1 MDKPLMTRPKARP
14 NLKNGETTP
23 GGRPV
28 WKDKDTG
35 EAYSERTTT
44 FDVDGI
50 WYTMPTVADDGSQ
63 YSDES
68 VRAYVVENGPVDF
81 ITGEE
86 LPTFSSQKEAVDYAK
101 NRSDTRRP
109 NQEATGFA
117 QGGVT
122 KMKNKYDEGGLA
134 TDGLAID
141 PVSGNDIPLGSNA
154 EDVRDDVDA
163 KLSSGEY
170 VVPADVVKYV
180 GVAQLEKLVNKAK
193 AGLEDM
199 GENGRIGGEPVGEA
213 EEVVMTL
220 GGDLNT
226 LDGYATGG
234 MVPGTDIDG
243 IINRVKA
250 AAMKDPSIINMLKA
264 KGVFIEEPQPQGQAQ
279 QAAMS
284 QGAVPKQA
292 APPSMQGQ
300 NNPAAFAEGGMVQP
314 SASTGFNPYAFA
326 PGFSIE
332 TGTTGQAPAVSG
344 MAPPPGPNGQTCS
357 PGYAWDSS
365 KGMCVP
371 TNTDYTPATG
381 SPQSNNENG
390 TSDNKPSPPV
400 DPNNWMSKFDYS
412 DPKTLT
418 SETMT
423 SLGFEDPD
431 AKPKKIG
438 FLEAITSGI
447 MKNMAG
453 GLLGKAMAVNNVAE
467 ANANAAI
474 LRSKGLVA
482 EADKIQAQVSIYEEE
497 KGITGWPTGMRNGE
511 GMAARAMES
520 DNASKWSNWGTA
532 AAVAKEA
539 TAGAGAP
546 DDTVTPTTTA
556 PLGSGI
562 TPSNNNNH
570 GGDPSS
576 GLSNHAHIASVAQ
589 NDGATAGQAN
599 SIASDFVTAGITE
612 GNADSTKEDDTT
624 AGGASLDTAYGISG
638 LNKGGFIAPRP
649 KTKTATKAKKKTNKK
664 GLGQR

>member
-1 MDKPLMTRPKARP
+1 MDKPLMVKPKARP
-14 NLKNGETTP
+14 NLKSGETTP
-23 GGRPV
+23 SGRTI

-35 EAYSERTTT
+35 EAYSERSTT
-44 FDVDGI
+44 FDIEGI
-50 WYTMPTVADDGSQ
+50 WYTMPTVAEDGSQ
-63 YSDES
+63 YSEES
-68 VRAYVVENGPVDF
+68 VRAYVIGNGPVDF

-86 LPTFSSQKEAVDYAK
+86 LPTFSSKKEAVDYAK
-101 NRSDTRRP
+101 SRSDTRRP
-109 NQEATGFA
+109 NEEATGFA

-122 KMKNKYDEGGLA
+122 KMKYKYEEGGLA
-134 TDGLAID
+134 TDGLSID

-193 AGLEDM
+193 DGLEGM
-199 GENGRIGGEPVGEA
+199 AENGRIGGEPVGES

-220 GGDLNT
+220 GGDLST

-234 MVPGTDIDG
+234 MVPGTDING
-243 IINRVKA
+243 IIDRVKA

-300 NNPAAFAEGGMVQP
+300 NNPAAFADGGMVQP
-314 SASTGFNPYAFA
+314 SASTGFNPYAFT

-332 TGTTGQAPAVSG
+332 AGATGQAPAGSG
-344 MAPPPGPNGQTCS
+344 MAPPPPPPGPDGQTCS
-357 PGYAWDSS
+357 PGYGWDSS

-371 TNTDYTPATG
+371 MTMAAAPVTG

-390 TSDNKPSPPV
+390 TSDQGMAPPV
-400 DPNNWMSKFDYS
+400 NPNEWMSKFDYTN
-412 DPKTLT
+412 PETLT

-423 SLGFEDPD
+423 SLGFVDPD

-438 FLEAITSGI
+438 LIESIANGI
-447 MKNMAG
+447 LTNMAG
-453 GLLGKAMAVNNVAE
+453 GLIGKAMAVNNVAE

-482 EADKIQAQVSIYEEE
+482 EADKIQSQVAVYEEE
-497 KGITGWPTGMRNGE
+497 KGISNWPTAMRSGE
-511 GMAARAMES
+511 GMTKRAMES
-520 DNASKWSNWGTA
+520 DNASSWSNWGAAPAA
-532 AAVAKEA
+532 AAVPAAVVPDAVVPDAVVPDAVAPNKDRGNSTRDLANRQQQADARNRASQKVAASEKAK
-539 TAGAGAP
+539 GLGP
-546 DDTVTPTTTA
+546 DSPGGRTRTDTTGRKIETFSSKLARGGGFAKGGLVNPRAAKAVTP
-556 PLGSGI
+556 
-562 TPSNNNNH
+562 
-570 GGDPSS
+570 
-576 GLSNHAHIASVAQ
+576 
-589 NDGATAGQAN
+589 
-599 SIASDFVTAGITE
+599 
-612 GNADSTKEDDTT
+612 
-624 AGGASLDTAYGISG
+624 
-638 LNKGGFIAPRP
+638 
-649 KTKTATKAKKKTNKK
+649 KTKKKTNKK